1 MSDKRPYILKNEL
14 TGEAVSPEK
23 YRENVLPN
31 EPKPQID
38 GVLAD
43 LIGSIGNF
51 LLRITGQ
58 TQPKEPIETINTA
71 EEAPPAQ
78 KKKNWLPFILIGGGI
93 ILLFFFMRG
102 GKT

>member
-1 MSDKRPYILKNEL
+1 MSDKKPYILKNEL

-23 YRENVLPN
+23 YRAPVLSD

-38 GVLAD
+38 GVFAD
-43 LIGSIGNF
+43 LASGIGNF

-71 EEAPPAQ
+71 EEDPQAQ
-78 KKKNWLPFILIGGGI
+78 EKKNWLPFILIGGGV

-102 GKT
+102 GKK